1 LFSVP
6 FFRNKTDNPHSQVKT
21 IESESERGMMAHLKD
36 IKSTDERKETARK
49 MRQQGRMLCLLVLAE
64 G

>member
-1 LFSVP
+1 MFSVP
-6 FFRNKTDNPHSQVKT
+6 FFRKKTDNLHSQVKT

-49 MRQQGRMLCLLVLAE
+49 MRQQERMLCLLVLPK

>member
-1 LFSVP
+1 MFSVP
-6 FFRNKTDNPHSQVKT
+6 FFRKKTDNPHSQVKT